1 MVANGCSIN
10 GLVNG
15 YLVAPVNKSLGPAN
29 TSPSIEQFA
38 VQTFCHTAVF
48 QFPL

>member
-15 YLVAPVNKSLGPAN
+15 YLVAPVNESFIALVRRIARAG
-29 TSPSIEQFA
+29 S
-38 VQTFCHTAVF
+38 
-48 QFPL
+48 